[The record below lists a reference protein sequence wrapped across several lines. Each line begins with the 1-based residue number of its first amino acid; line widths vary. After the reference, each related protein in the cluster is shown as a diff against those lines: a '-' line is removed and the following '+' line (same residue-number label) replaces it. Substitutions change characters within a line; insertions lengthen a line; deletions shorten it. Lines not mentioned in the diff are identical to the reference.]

1 MLSFLITLLYFI
13 FILGIVV
20 FIHEFGHFI
29 FAKKAGVYVY
39 EFSIGMGPRLFKYN
53 RKPKK
58 KIINGKEVEVK
69 DETDYCI
76 RAFPIGGFV
85 QMAGEEIEVDEK
97 IPVEKRLQS
106 KKWHQRFM
114 VMVAGVMNNFI
125 LAFVILLVIGW
136 TSTVSLNATKI
147 DTYSK
152 DLYPNIQEGDRVVSV
167 NGVKV
172 RNNDRLMLEYTVNA
186 KKDFDIKVKHKNGEY
201 EVITVKPV
209 AIGKDYLIKD
219 YEYGFSL
226 KPTYNKDTKNVDLI
240 INNSKVDGLKND
252 TLIVAVNGKELNGED
267 SYRDFVYAIKDETE
281 SFEVT
286 VLDGD
291 NKSNVKVEVKK
302 AKKDEAVAGYEFGM
316 DFTGDTQK
324 GFIAGIKYA
333 VYKWLSIVEQ
343 MFFTV
348 FYLLTGKISLNMLS
362 GPVGIYNV
370 VGQVRTLGFTT
381 VLALI
386 ALLNINV
393 GFINILP
400 LPAFDGGHALFLII
414 EKIKGSPVNSKV
426 ENTIHNI
433 FFILLMLLMLYVTF
447 NDIIKLF

>member
-20 FIHEFGHFI
+20 FIHELGHFI

-76 RAFPIGGFV
+76 RAFPVGGFV

-97 IPVEKRLQS
+97 IPAEKRLQS

-125 LAFVILLVIGW
+125 LAFVILLIIGW
-136 TSTVSLNATKI
+136 TSTVSLNATKV
-147 DTYSK
+147 DTFNK
-152 DLYPNIQEGDRVVSV
+152 ELYPTLEAGDKVVSV

-209 AIGKDYLIKD
+209 AIGKDYMVKD
-219 YEYGFSL
+219 YDYGFSL
-226 KPTYNKDTKNVDLI
+226 KPTYNKDTKSVDLI
-240 INNSKVDGLKND
+240 VSDSKND
-252 TLIVAVNGKELNGED
+252 EIKNDSKIIAVNDIELTGEG
-267 SYRDFVYAIKDETE
+267 SYRNFIYAIKDKTE

-291 NKSNVKVEVKK
+291 KKSTAKVEVKK
-302 AKKDEAVAGYEFGM
+302 VKKDEALAGYEFGM
-316 DFTGDTQK
+316 DFTGTPEK

-343 MFFTV
+343 MFFTI
-348 FYLLTGKISLNMLS
+348 FYLITGKISLNMLS
-362 GPVGIYNV
+362 GPVGIYNI

-381 VLALI
+381 VLALV

-414 EKIKGSPVNSKV
+414 EKIKGSPVNPKV

-433 FFILLMLLMLYVTF
+433 FFILLMILMLYVTF